1 MAEDKWYDAEVIR
14 VEDVNTSVRRYWLR
28 MNGLENFQFKAG
40 QFITLDLPI
49 HEKKNKRWRSYSIAS
64 APDGSNVVELVIVL
78 VEDGA
83 GTPYIWKNFTPGHI
97 VPAKGPLGHFT
108 LPESVERDVCFVCT
122 GTGVAPFRAM
132 LLDLK
137 NTGKSYKNMYLVF
150 GCRTLDDVLYREELI
165 KLQEELP
172 RYQYIYC
179 CSRENSDGFDGR
191 TGYVHPVYEEL
202 FADRRQADFYLCG
215 WKNMLDEAKKR
226 LGEMGYT
233 RDNIHVEVYG

>member
-1 MAEDKWYDAEVIR
+1 MAEETWYDAEVIR
-14 VEDVNTSVRRYWLR
+14 VEDVNASVKRYWLR
-28 MNGLENFQFKAG
+28 MNGLEKFAFKAG

-64 APDGSNVVELVIVL
+64 PPDGNVVELVIVL

-83 GTPYIWKNFTPGHI
+83 GTPYIWEHFKVGH
-97 VPAKGPLGHFT
+97 VAQAKGPLGKFT
-108 LPESVERDVCFVCT
+108 LPETVERDVCFVCT
-122 GTGVAPFRAM
+122 GTGVAPFRSM

-137 NTGKSYKNMYLVF
+137 KTGKPFKNIYLVF
-150 GCRTLDDVLYREELI
+150 GCRTNEDVLYRDELV

-172 RYQYIYC
+172 NYQYIYC
-179 CSRENSDGFDGR
+179 CSRETRDAFTGR
-191 TGYVHPVYEEL
+191 KGYVHPVYEEL

-226 LGEMGYT
+226 LGDMGYGK
-233 RDNIHVEVYG
+233 DHIHVEVYG